1 MPNDDI
7 KPGYQTT
14 EFWQTL
20 FVNVVALL
28 ALFGVHVA
36 TSDDVLHAI
45 AVIAALL
52 ASAIVTHGY
61 TLGRSRVKSARLQV
75 PSHIGPDV
83 AEITPTSHVL
93 PPV

>member
-1 MPNDDI
+1 MPNGDI

-20 FVNVVALL
+20 LVNVIALL
-28 ALFGVHVA
+28 ALFGVHITA
-36 TSDDVLHAI
+36 SNDFINAI

-61 TLGRSRVKSARLQV
+61 TLGRSRVKAARLQA
-75 PSHIGPDV
+75 PSHPASD
-83 AEITPTSHVL
+83 TPESAATSRVL
-93 PPV
+93 PAV

>member
-1 MPNDDI
+1 MPNGDI

-20 FVNVVALL
+20 LVNVIALL

-36 TSDDVLHAI
+36 ASDDVLHAI

-61 TLGRSRVKSARLQV
+61 TLGRSRVKAAHLQAPLSPMAETIGSAAT
-75 PSHIGPDV
+75 PHI
-83 AEITPTSHVL
+83 L

>member
-1 MPNDDI
+1 MPNGDI

-20 FVNVVALL
+20 LVNVIALL

-36 TSDDVLHAI
+36 ASDDVLHAI

-52 ASAIVTHGY
+52 ASAVVTHGY
-61 TLGRSRVKSARLQV
+61 TLGRSRVKAARLQT
-75 PSHIGPDV
+75 PSHLTPDV
-83 AEITPTSHVL
+83 SGITPVSPVL

>member
-1 MPNDDI
+1 MPITTI

-20 FVNVVALL
+20 LTNLIAVL
-28 ALFGVHVA
+28 ALFGVQVT
-36 TSDDVLHAI
+36 TSDDVIHAV

-52 ASAIVTHGY
+52 TSAIVTHSY
-61 TLGRSRVKSARLQV
+61 TQGRSRVKVAQLHMPATGSAAPMSMPPALRM
-75 PSHIGPDV
+75 
-83 AEITPTSHVL
+83 L

>member
-1 MPNDDI
+1 MPTASI

-20 FVNVVALL
+20 LTNLIALL
-28 ALFGVHVA
+28 ALFGVQVA
-36 TSDDVLHAI
+36 TSDDVIHAI

-52 ASAIVTHGY
+52 TSALVTHSY
-61 TLGRSRVKSARLQV
+61 TQGRSRVKVAQLQTPIEQAV
-75 PSHIGPDV
+75 PLST
-83 AEITPTSHVL
+83 TPVLRML